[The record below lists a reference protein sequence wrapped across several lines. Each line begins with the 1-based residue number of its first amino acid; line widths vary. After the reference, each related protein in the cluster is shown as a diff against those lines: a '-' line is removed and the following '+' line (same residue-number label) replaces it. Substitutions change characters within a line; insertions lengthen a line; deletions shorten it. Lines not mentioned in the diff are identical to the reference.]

1 MFSAGTNRWYF
12 LSVLLTLLAVSAP
25 ANATADSLEVALQV
39 AELPF
44 LLLTVCAC
52 LLTFWALFRWP
63 VALPSKLLAKAMLL
77 LAVGFALMAAAQLK
91 VLYQQNFSPNLFE
104 TPSNEQGGDILWVLA
119 SLFSWVF
126 IAVGLILILG
136 FVIRQQTQNNVSTL
150 SKRNHDAEKDSN
162 IDPLTHIWNRR
173 FLFRDGEALVE
184 QLRSDGASVCLLSMD
199 LDHFKSI
206 NDKHG
211 RAAGD
216 MALKHFCEV
225 VKSNIRGSDRFAR
238 NGGEEFVLLMPSVTQ
253 DEAYRI
259 ANRILISV
267 ERQPIS
273 FEGAPIHFTVSMGMV
288 YREQVDMTIEELL
301 VAADKALY
309 EAKEG
314 GRNRLST
321 NNISADLENVVAFN
335 NAD

>member
-1 MFSAGTNRWYF
+1 MDID
-12 LSVLLTLLAVSAP
+12 L
-25 ANATADSLEVALQV
+25 ALQI

-52 LLTFWALFRWP
+52 LFTSWALYRWK
-63 VALPSKLLAKAMLL
+63 VKLPSKLLARAMLL
-77 LAVGFALMAAAQLK
+77 LSAGFIIMGAGHLKMQYQRSFSTNLFHSFFGEQVGDMLWLIALLFTWVLMAAGLGMILRFIIREQSHKHISALRMR
-91 VLYQQNFSPNLFE
+91 
-104 TPSNEQGGDILWVLA
+104 NE
-119 SLFSWVF
+119 SL
-126 IAVGLILILG
+126 
-136 FVIRQQTQNNVSTL
+136 
-150 SKRNHDAEKDSN
+150 EKDAN
-162 IDPLTHIWNRR
+162 IDPLTNIWNRR
-173 FLFRDGEALVE
+173 FLFRDGEALINELRE
-184 QLRSDGASVCLLSMD
+184 QGASVCLLSMD
-199 LDHFKSI
+199 LDHFKEI
-206 NDKHG
+206 NDNHG
-211 RAAGD
+211 HAAGD
-216 MALKHFCEV
+216 MALKHFCEL

-238 NGGEEFVLLMPSVTQ
+238 NGGEEFVLLMPRVNQ

-267 ERQPIS
+267 ERQSIS
-273 FEGAPIHFTVSMGMV
+273 FEGTPIHFTVSMGMV

-314 GRNRLST
+314 GRNRLNT